1 MQILSNFWWMILYP
15 LFVLVCGVAF
25 TSTLM
30 KSNYETNFNFK
41 AHEVAEMVREC
52 EANLPRNQ
60 SCEVV
65 ISVKVKE

>member
-1 MQILSNFWWMILYP
+1 MREFEEIWWMILYP
-15 LFVLVCGVAF
+15 LFVLVIGVAF

-30 KSNYETNFNFK
+30 KSNYETTFNFK
-41 AHEVAEMVREC
+41 AGEVAELIREC
-52 EANLPRNQ
+52 ESSLPRNQ

>member
-1 MQILSNFWWMILYP
+1 MQVLSNFWWMILYP
-15 LFVLVCGVAF
+15 LSVCVVSVAF
-25 TSTLM
+25 TSSLM
-30 KSNYETNFNFK
+30 KNNYKANFNFE
-41 AHEVAEMVREC
+41 AHDVAEMVREC